1 MPMTPHWSPSKRP
14 SRRASSSATGSPSRG
29 SPPSALETYIRG
41 RPALFTH
48 PTNDGLRCLLVAWPL
63 AEQREVQADLERQ
76 FMAVVDRVPEL
87 TARLREGRQVTCID

>member
-1 MPMTPHWSPSKRP
+1 
-14 SRRASSSATGSPSRG
+14 
-29 SPPSALETYIRG
+29 
-41 RPALFTH
+41 
-48 PTNDGLRCLLVAWPL
+48 VAWPL